1 MKGREGTR
9 WRVAYVLLLV
19 LASIAIG
26 VMLYEVRRAD
36 SDARERVKASILL
49 SCDRGNTLRA
59 NQRAVLQGL
68 ISLTDDVRKHA
79 ASPRLRRDAARRL
92 PDLQARLKT
101 IRLVDCA
108 TLVK

>member
-1 MKGREGTR
+1 MTGREGAR
-9 WRVAYVLLLV
+9 WRIAYMLLLV
-19 LASIAIG
+19 VVSAAIG
-26 VMLYEVRRAD
+26 VMLYEVRRSD
-36 SDARERVKASILL
+36 LDARERLKASILL

-68 ISLTDDVRKHA
+68 ISLTDDVKKHA
-79 ASPRLRRDAARRL
+79 TSPQLRRDAARRL

-101 IRLVDCA
+101 IRPVDCA